1 MEDGYRYKRGSSRSK
16 LKQEHSITPNK
27 TCSSFADDTEAQQQ
41 QQILA
46 KRQENAQRM
55 SDKRLERIELLQQQV
70 DNALKCRQATENQ
83 LSDGLRRDQ
92 LTQLALEAEMIRF
105 EEAKVKLTK
114 EISKLKA
121 QERKHQ
127 WYKRRKLE
135 RSTSQS
141 TDEGFSSQQSLY
153 QDGNEFSV
161 YESSSS
167 QEDDILSHCQNDS
180 NNIST
185 IHCSRESDV
194 RASSISNYD
203 R

>member
-1 MEDGYRYKRGSSRSK
+1 
-16 LKQEHSITPNK
+16 
-27 TCSSFADDTEAQQQ
+27 
-41 QQILA
+41 
-46 KRQENAQRM
+46 
-55 SDKRLERIELLQQQV
+55 
-70 DNALKCRQATENQ
+70 
-83 LSDGLRRDQ
+83 
-92 LTQLALEAEMIRF
+92 
-105 EEAKVKLTK
+105 VKLTK

-167 QEDDILSHCQNDS
+167 QEDDILSHCQNDN